1 MVYLFFLVF
10 FVLWINVIFI
20 QKTRFKNSFFVLS
33 GVLLF
38 LIAGFRSDDV
48 TNDYTGYVD
57 YYNDIINDSFSR
69 VEPSFIYISK
79 LVDHTFHNVLY
90 LFVVYAFLGIC
101 FKYIA
106 ISTLSQYKIHSV
118 FIYFCS
124 FFLIL
129 EMTQIRA
136 GVATGLVLLC
146 IKPIKER
153 KFFTFLFFSLIAF
166 FFHFSALVILLF
178 YFLDS
183 NKINRK
189 IYFALIPLGYLIY
202 FSNINLFFFLDFLK
216 IDLIQVKFESYSTYD
231 NDINLFNAVY
241 LSRILLASFLLLKIN
256 IIKEKNDY
264 AVLLIKIYF
273 ISLFIFSAFASI
285 PGISTRVSELL
296 LVVEI
301 ILTPCLLYVFRY
313 KAVANFF
320 IFIIGL
326 VHLCFSIFVTKLLL

>member
-10 FVLWINVIFI
+10 FVLWVNVIFI
-20 QKTRFKNSFFVLS
+20 QKTKFKDSFFVLS

-57 YYNDIINDSFSR
+57 YYNDIIDDSFSR
-69 VEPSFIYISK
+69 VEPSFIYLSK
-79 LVDHTFHNVLY
+79 LINHTFHDVLY
-90 LFVVYAFLGIC
+90 LFIVYAFLGIY

-106 ISTLSQYKIHSV
+106 ISSLSQYKMHSV

-136 GVATGLVLLC
+136 GVATGLLLLC

-153 KFFTFLFFSLIAF
+153 KIFTFLFFALLAF
-166 FFHFSALVILLF
+166 FFHFSALIILLF
-178 YFLDS
+178 YFLNSSD
-183 NKINRK
+183 INRK
-189 IYFALIPLGYLIY
+189 VYFALIPLGYLIY
-202 FSNINLFFFLDFLK
+202 FFNINLFFFLDFLK
-216 IDLIQVKFESYSTYD
+216 IDLIQMKFESYSTYD
-231 NDINLFNAVY
+231 SDINLFNYLY
-241 LSRILLASFLLLKIN
+241 LSRILLASFLLWKIKL
-256 IIKEKNDY
+256 IKEKNEY
-264 AVLLIKIYF
+264 AILLIKIYF
-273 ISLFIFSAFASI
+273 IALFVFSAFASI

-296 LVVEI
+296 LIVEI
-301 ILTPCLLYVFRY
+301 ILTPCLLYVFRN

-326 VHLCFSIFVTKLLL
+326 VHLCFSIFITKLLL